1 MAAVRN
7 KSNNEISLTYS
18 VHVQQMVSD
27 ILIFP
32 ETFLRMATD
41 DSVNSGDICR
51 RHFNAVLILQKC
63 CENCF
68 QLTLWMHLIYVTFH
82 MLPKKYDCKK
92 IVLLRAPKT
101 LITMLKALST
111 IRYLILQ
118 GCKNNLL
125 IHLGAGLITENSC

>member
-1 MAAVRN
+1 
-7 KSNNEISLTYS
+7 
-18 VHVQQMVSD
+18 MVAD
-27 ILIFP
+27 TLLFP

-41 DSVNSGDICR
+41 DSANSGDISR

-101 LITMLKALST
+101 HNVES
-111 IRYLILQ
+111 
-118 GCKNNLL
+118 
-125 IHLGAGLITENSC
+125 S

>member
-18 VHVQQMVSD
+18 VHVQQMVAD
-27 ILIFP
+27 NLIFP

-82 MLPKKYDCKK
+82 MLQKKYDCKR
-92 IVLLRAPKT
+92 IVLLLPPTT
-101 LITMLKALST
+101 LIAMHCNVESFVQISAQFYSSGMALSSVQ
-111 IRYLILQ
+111 II
-118 GCKNNLL
+118 
-125 IHLGAGLITENSC
+125 S